1 MSLPLLIV
9 MAESLWTV
17 GLPFLGFCVG
27 VVDLGEELSFVH
39 GEDRDN

>member
-1 MSLPLLIV
+1 MSLSLLVV

-27 VVDLGEELSFVH
+27 VLGLVKVKFCVH
-39 GEDRDN
+39 GEDREN